1 MSNPRGLNDSCVLEL
16 LAENLLQF
24 EAVYWKGEV
33 SYVINFPVKMKGC
46 AVTSFANL
54 CKPHRNKIAARS
66 HGNSLMKKVFCALCL
81 TKTIGHL
88 ESAFSLAPF

>member
-33 SYVINFPVKMKGC
+33 GYVINFPFESVLFGLHGWS
-46 AVTSFANL
+46 SFAVKLIVNIRL
-54 CKPHRNKIAARS
+54 PVCFAKLTTRNS
-66 HGNSLMKKVFCALCL
+66 HVIYKR
-81 TKTIGHL
+81 
-88 ESAFSLAPF
+88 

>member
-33 SYVINFPVKMKGC
+33 GYVINFSVKMKGC
-46 AVTSFANL
+46 AVTSFGNL
-54 CKPHRNKIAARS
+54 CKPCRNKIAARS
-66 HGNSLMKKVFCALCL
+66 HGNSLMEKVFCALCL
-81 TKTIGHL
+81 AKTIGHL
-88 ESAFSLAPF
+88 ESALSLAPF